1 MELNAV
7 DAGVALA
14 VLLSMAIGAWRGF
27 LYEVFSLAGWVCA
40 FFAARWLS
48 DDVALRLPMSGA
60 SVGLRYGAAF
70 VLVFVAAAFAAGLV
84 SWLVRKLATQVGL
97 RPVDRV
103 LGATFGV
110 LRAALLLL
118 LFALGVGMTPWAR
131 HEAWVGSPSAQ
142 FLTVLARQGQS
153 WLPQELLKVLP

>member
-7 DAGVALA
+7 DVGVALA
-14 VLLSMAIGAWRGF
+14 VVLSMLIGAWRGF
-27 LYEVFSLAGWVCA
+27 LYEVFSLAGWVLA

-60 SVGLRYGAAF
+60 SAGLRYGVAF

-142 FLTVLARQGQS
+142 FLTVLAHQGQS